1 MLGIEITA
9 QISCRE
15 RSWISLHV
23 VMPLTMKGHII
34 HSRSMFKLC
43 EERHTLSRPVD
54 NLRSTGEMCQ
64 FYMMIINLS
73 AMEQYTHSLL
83 CLSYSC
89 IQRILVVRPSQT
101 VGHLCMRMSG
111 ACRSAHS
118 FHFKHDRFMRLFNVS
133 CNTTW
138 QDICMKCPAQIQ
150 TSDFDPERSLDW
162 RTQETWPRESHCS
175 RKFLNGLAPPPP
187 FSGHRGHVSV
197 LYCVWTE

>member
-111 ACRSAHS
+111 GAALHIVFTSSTIDLCAFSMS
-118 FHFKHDRFMRLFNVS
+118 VVILLDRIFAWNAR
-133 CNTTW
+133 
-138 QDICMKCPAQIQ
+138 
-150 TSDFDPERSLDW
+150 
-162 RTQETWPRESHCS
+162 
-175 RKFLNGLAPPPP
+175 RKFKPLTLILKGPLIGELKRRGREKAIAPG
-187 FSGHRGHVSV
+187 SS
-197 LYCVWTE
+197 